1 MIRQI
6 KKRDG
11 RIVDFNQDKITAV
24 IFKAAQSVGGED
36 LTLAREISDRV
47 LDYLEVMNV
56 ETPDVEVIQDVV
68 EKVLIEEGHVKT
80 AKAFI
85 LYRQKRKEI
94 REAESMIG
102 VKDDCKLGLNALKVI
117 EGRYLMKDAEGNV
130 TETPKQLFE
139 RVAANVALAD
149 QKYGLDVELAKADF
163 LQLMLAKDFI
173 PNSPTLMNAGTE
185 IQQLSACFVLPVE
198 DSMEGIFESIKN
210 AALIHKS
217 GGGTGFSFTRLRQKG
232 AHVGT
237 TGGVASGPISFMQVF
252 DAATNVIKQGG
263 KRRGANMG
271 VLRVDHPDILNFI
284 TCKEK
289 DNQITNFNISVGIT
303 ETFMDAVKNNSN
315 YDLISPAKK
324 EVVGQLNAKRVFDL
338 ICTMAWKNGEPG
350 VIYIDRMNS
359 PRSNP
364 TRVLGEVE
372 STNPCGEQPLL
383 PYESCNLGSIN
394 LANHT
399 RGNEVD
405 WDKLKQTVHTAVH
418 FLDNVIDMSK
428 FPIEKIS
435 HMVKSNRKIGLG
447 VMGFADMLIK
457 LRLPYN
463 SENAFQLADKVMHF
477 INQEAKVTSVKLA
490 KIKGTFPNFEN
501 SVYHDGKE
509 ENRVRNATRTT
520 IAPTG
525 SISIIGSCSS
535 GIEPLFAISYLRKT
549 PQFELLE
556 VNPLFE
562 EVARE
567 EGFYTPE
574 LMKKIARKG
583 SIQDVEEIP
592 ETIKKIF
599 VTAMDLK
606 PEDHVKMQAAFQKHV
621 DNAVSKTVNFSYS
634 ATVEDVSKVFLLSHE
649 LGCKGITIY
658 RDGSRDVQVL
668 NIKREDKPVEQAK
681 PLPSETKEPEMLEQS
696 KEFGDPKELSE
707 PKEKKESEPMVPPPP
722 PPSEPSEFVDSS
734 GPNNIIIDDDEKDDL
749 LSVDAEF
756 AGGCSTC
763 HL

>member
-1 MIRQI
+1 MIKQI

-11 RIVDFNQDKITAV
+11 RIVDFNQDKITEV
-24 IFKAAQSVGGED
+24 IFKAAQSVGGEN
-36 LTLAREISDRV
+36 LTMARQLSDRAM
-47 LDYLEVMNV
+47 DYLEVMNIDI
-56 ETPDVEVIQDVV
+56 PDVEMIQDVV

-80 AKAFI
+80 AKTFI

-94 REAESMIG
+94 REAESLIG
-102 VKDDCKLGLNALKVI
+102 VKDDCKLGLNALKVL
-117 EGRYLMKDAEGNV
+117 EGRYLVKDKDGVPLES
-130 TETPKQLFE
+130 PKQLFE
-139 RVAANVALAD
+139 RVAENVALAD
-149 QKYGLDVELAKADF
+149 KPYGFDVELAKADF
-163 LQLMLAKDFI
+163 LQIMLAKDFI

-198 DSMEGIFESIKN
+198 DAMECIFESIKN

-217 GGGTGFSFTRLRQKG
+217 GGGTGFSFSRLRQKG
-232 AHVGT
+232 APVGT

-252 DAATNVIKQGG
+252 DSATNVIKQGG

-271 VLRVDHPDILNFI
+271 VLRVDHPDILDFI

-303 ETFMDAVKNNSN
+303 EKFMDAVKNNGD
-315 YDLISPAKK
+315 YDLINPSSK
-324 EVVGQLNAKRVFDL
+324 EVIGQLNAKRVFDL

-350 VIYIDRMNS
+350 VIYIDRMNWL
-359 PRSNP
+359 RSNP
-364 TRVLGEVE
+364 TPALGEVE

-394 LANHT
+394 LANHVT
-399 RGNEVD
+399 HNDINWE
-405 WDKLKQTVHTAVH
+405 KLRQTIHTAVH

-428 FPIEKIS
+428 FPIEKIGN
-435 HMVKSNRKIGLG
+435 MVKANRKIGLG

-457 LRLPYN
+457 LRMPYN
-463 SENAFQLADKVMHF
+463 SEPAFQLAEKVMHF
-477 INQEAKVTSVKLA
+477 INHEAKLTSLELA
-490 KIKGTFPNFEN
+490 KKKGVFPNFES
-501 SVYHDGKE
+501 SVYNDNNE
-509 ENRVRNATRTT
+509 NNRVRNATRTT

>member
-1 MIRQI
+1 MIKQI

-11 RIVDFNQDKITAV
+11 RVVDFNQDKITEV
-24 IFKAAQSVGGED
+24 IFKAAQSVGGEN
-36 LTLAREISDRV
+36 LTMARQLSDRAM
-47 LDYLEVMNV
+47 DYLEVMNL
-56 ETPDVEVIQDVV
+56 EIPDVENIQDVV

-80 AKAFI
+80 AKTFI

-94 REAESMIG
+94 REAESLIG
-102 VKDDCKLGLNALKVI
+102 VKDDCKLGLNALKVL
-117 EGRYLMKDAEGNV
+117 EGRYLIKDKEGV
-130 TETPKQLFE
+130 PLESPKQLFE
-139 RVAANVALAD
+139 RVAENVALAD
-149 QKYGLDVELAKADF
+149 QPYGLDVELAKADF
-163 LQLMLAKDFI
+163 LQIMLAKDFI

-198 DSMEGIFESIKN
+198 DSMECIFESIKN

-217 GGGTGFSFTRLRQKG
+217 GGGTGFSFSRLRQKG
-232 AHVGT
+232 APVGT
-237 TGGVASGPISFMQVF
+237 TGGVASGPISFMRVF
-252 DAATNVIKQGG
+252 DSATNVIKQGG

-271 VLRVDHPDILNFI
+271 VLRVDHPDILDFI

-303 ETFMDAVKNNSN
+303 ENFMEAVKTNSN
-315 YDLISPAKK
+315 YDLINPANK
-324 EVVGQLNAKRVFDL
+324 EVIGQLNAKRVFDL

-350 VIYIDRMNS
+350 VIYIDRMNWL
-359 PRSNP
+359 RSNP
-364 TRVLGEVE
+364 TPSLGEVE

-394 LANHT
+394 LANHVT
-399 RGNEVD
+399 NNNVNWE
-405 WDKLKQTVHTAVH
+405 KLRQTIHTAVH

-428 FPIEKIS
+428 FPIEKIAK
-435 HMVKSNRKIGLG
+435 MVRANRKIGLG

-457 LRLPYN
+457 LRMPYN
-463 SENAFQLADKVMHF
+463 SEPAFQLAEKIMHF
-477 INQEAKVTSVKLA
+477 INHEAKLTSLMWA
-490 KIKGTFPNFEN
+490 KKKGVFPNFES
-501 SVYHDGKE
+501 SVYNDNNE
-509 ENRVRNATRTT
+509 NNRVRNATRTT

-525 SISIIGSCSS
+525 SISIIGNCSS

-599 VTAMDLK
+599 VTAMDLN
-606 PEDHVKMQAAFQKHV
+606 PGDHVRMQAAFQKHV

-634 ATVEDVSKVFLLSHE
+634 ATVEDVSQVFLLSHE

-668 NIKREDKPVEQAK
+668 NIKREDKPVEVSK
-681 PLPSETKEPEMLEQS
+681 PILPESKEPEISEQ
-696 KEFGDPKELSE
+696 PKEPETMGL
-707 PKEKKESEPMVPPPP
+707 PHLP
-722 PPSEPSEFVDSS
+722 PPSGPSEFVDPS
-734 GPNNIIIDDDEKDDL
+734 GPNNIIINDDEKDDL